1 MTPKE
6 PMKPRDAYQAYLK
19 GEISPSQ
26 AEQAVQDWYSTVRSD
41 PSKPPEKD

>member
-1 MTPKE
+1 MTGKE

-26 AEQAVQDWYSTVRSD
+26 AEQAVQDWYSAVQSAPATT
-41 PSKPPEKD
+41 PKKD